1 MMPKHSK
8 WDKLFNI
15 TLKTAK
21 TALYILFLSCI
32 IICMLL
38 AFTFFR
44 DSNLTEF
51 EKYMRYDSN
60 APTGYSVMWF
70 IIAVINFVSSLIFFK
85 MKNRKVQMIIHLI
98 LGIICVACMIN
109 VIFTANFVYKTKL

>member
-1 MMPKHSK
+1 MRNYGKAK
-8 WDKLFNI
+8 KFLNI

-21 TALYILFLSCI
+21 TALYILFLICI

-44 DSNLTEF
+44 DSILTEF
-51 EKYMRYDSN
+51 EKYMRYNSN
-60 APTGYSVMWF
+60 APTGYTLIWF
-70 IIAVINFVSSLIFFK
+70 VVSAVNFVSALIFSK

-109 VIFTANFVYKTKL
+109 IIFTANFVYKTKL

>member
-1 MMPKHSK
+1 MRNYGKAK
-8 WDKLFNI
+8 KFLNI

-21 TALYILFLSCI
+21 TALYILFLICI

-38 AFTFFR
+38 AFTFFC

-51 EKYMRYDSN
+51 ERYMRYNSN
-60 APTGYSVMWF
+60 APTGYTLIWF
-70 IIAVINFVSSLIFFK
+70 VVSAVNFVSALIFSK

-109 VIFTANFVYKTKL
+109 IVFTANFVYKTKL

>member
-1 MMPKHSK
+1 MRNYGKAK
-8 WDKLFNI
+8 KFLNI

-21 TALYILFLSCI
+21 TALYILFFNCI

-38 AFTFFR
+38 AFTFFC

-51 EKYMRYDSN
+51 ERYMRYNSN

-70 IIAVINFVSSLIFFK
+70 IIAVINFVSALIFSK

>member
-1 MMPKHSK
+1 MRNYGKAK
-8 WDKLFNI
+8 KFLNI

-21 TALYILFLSCI
+21 TALYILFLICI

-38 AFTFFR
+38 AFTFLC

-51 EKYMRYDSN
+51 ERYMRYNSN

-70 IIAVINFVSSLIFFK
+70 IIAVINFVSALIFSK

-109 VIFTANFVYKTKL
+109 IIFTANFVYKTKL

>member
-1 MMPKHSK
+1 MMCKHGK
-8 WDKLFNI
+8 ADKLPGI
-15 TLKTAK
+15 ILKMAK

-38 AFTFFR
+38 AYTFFG

-51 EKYMRYDSN
+51 EKYMRYNSN

-70 IIAVINFVSSLIFFK
+70 IIAVINFVSALIFSK

-109 VIFTANFVYKTKL
+109 IIFTANFVYKTKL

>member
-1 MMPKHSK
+1 
-8 WDKLFNI
+8 
-15 TLKTAK
+15 
-21 TALYILFLSCI
+21 
-32 IICMLL
+32 MLL

-51 EKYMRYDSN
+51 EKYMRYNSN
-60 APTGYSVMWF
+60 APTGYTLIWF
-70 IIAVINFVSSLIFFK
+70 VVSAVNFVSALIFSK

-109 VIFTANFVYKTKL
+109 IIFTANFVYKTKL